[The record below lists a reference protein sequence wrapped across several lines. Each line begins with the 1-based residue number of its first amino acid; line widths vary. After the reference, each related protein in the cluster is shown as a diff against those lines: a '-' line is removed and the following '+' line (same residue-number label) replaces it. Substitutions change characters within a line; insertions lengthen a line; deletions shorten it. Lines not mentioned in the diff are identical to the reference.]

1 MARLS
6 RLVAGGLG
14 LGWVPPAPGTAASL
28 AATLVGARM
37 PRGWLAVLALLAT
50 VGGGIAVRRAV
61 PERDAD
67 PGWVV
72 VDEVAGQWIALLGSL
87 PCSTAGAAAA
97 FVLFRL
103 LDVTKRGPVGW
114 AERRGGAFGVMA
126 DDVIAGAL
134 AAGLLAAARQATPGW
149 RGWRW

>member
-6 RLVAGGLG
+6 RLAAAGFG
-14 LGWVPPAPGTAASL
+14 LGWVPVASGTAASL
-28 AATLVGARM
+28 AATLMGAGVA
-37 PRGWLAVLALLAT
+37 RGRLAALALLAT
-50 VGGGIAVRRAV
+50 AGGWLVVRRAV

-72 VDEVAGQWIALLGSL
+72 MDELAGQWIALLGAPRGSV
-87 PCSTAGAAAA
+87 AGAAAA
-97 FVLFRL
+97 FVLFRY
-103 LDVTKRGPVGW
+103 LDIAKPGPVGW
-114 AERRGGAFGVMA
+114 ADRRGGAFGVMA

-134 AAGLLAAARQATPGW
+134 AAGLLAAARRATPGW

>member
-14 LGWVPPAPGTAASL
+14 LGWVPVASGTAASL
-28 AATLVGARM
+28 AATLVGARVS
-37 PRGWLAVLALLAT
+37 RGQLTALALLAT
-50 VGGGIAVRRAV
+50 AGGWLVVRRAV

-72 VDEVAGQWIALLGSL
+72 VDEVAGQWIALLGAPHGSV
-87 PCSTAGAAAA
+87 AGAAAA
-97 FVLFRL
+97 FALFRL
-103 LDVTKRGPVGW
+103 FDIAKPGPVGW
-114 AERRGGAFGVMA
+114 ADRRGGAFGVMA

-134 AAGLLAAARQATPGW
+134 AAGLLATARQATPGW

>member
-6 RLVAGGLG
+6 RLVAAGLG
-14 LGWVPPAPGTAASL
+14 LGWAPVASGTVASL
-28 AATLVGARM
+28 AAALAGASV
-37 PRGWLAVLALLAT
+37 PRGRLAALALLAT
-50 VGGGIAVRRAV
+50 VGGGFAVRRAV

-72 VDEVAGQWIALLGSL
+72 VDEVAGQWIALLAVPRGSI
-87 PCSTAGAAAA
+87 TGAAAA
-97 FVLFRL
+97 FALFRL
-103 LDVTKRGPVGW
+103 FDIAKPGPVGW
-114 AERRGGAFGVMA
+114 ADRRGGAFGVMA

-134 AAGLLAAARQATPGW
+134 AAGLLAALGR